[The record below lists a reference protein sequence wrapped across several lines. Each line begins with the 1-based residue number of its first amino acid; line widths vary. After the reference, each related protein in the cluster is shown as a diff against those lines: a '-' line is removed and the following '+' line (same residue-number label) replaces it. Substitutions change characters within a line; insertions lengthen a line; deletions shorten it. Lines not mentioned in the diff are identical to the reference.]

1 MAAPATIAEFLARVT
16 KSALLD
22 PQRLDGY
29 LHQLRTTSTMP
40 AKPQQ
45 LADAMLRDG
54 LLTRYQA
61 EQLLLGQGGTFT
73 VSSKYRILERLGAG
87 GMASVYLC
95 EHMVMRRR
103 VALKVLP
110 PALAEDPSALGRFH
124 REARAVAALDH
135 PNIVRAYDID
145 RDGKL
150 HFLVMEYVDG
160 SSLQEIVKR
169 HGRLD
174 LGRSAHYIRQA
185 AQGLQHAHSAGLVHR
200 DIKPANLLLDRQ
212 GTVKVLDMGLARFF
226 HDEAD
231 NLTHKYHEAVL
242 GTADYMAPEQTLD
255 SHAVDIRADIYSLG
269 ITWYFLLTGKSPF
282 GRGTVTQKLLWHQ
295 MKQPE
300 PIAALRPEVPD
311 ALGALISRMIA
322 KEPAGRY
329 QTPAEVVAAL
339 ASWTQTPIP
348 PPPKEEM
355 PRLSRAALGCAQ
367 TEVRRA
373 PPPTVQR
380 GAAGGPPFGEGAL
393 PVPGESLSPTQASA
407 PSTQEPLMAMPV
419 SVASQADEHVGPQTP
434 QAEPVPASTT
444 AWAMDDPTVS
454 ARAGQRTSETL
465 PRSRN
470 HLLIGAMALAAVVGT
485 MVAAGAAIGLWW
497 LLTGPTRRAVVAS
510 SSPVSG
516 PENSKKEPPP
526 VAVTIQ
532 KKENH
537 YRIRSAHYE
546 AIVEADGC
554 LTSLRTGGI
563 EFLRPGNGT
572 LSRGS
577 YFFDPGTQTVPALST
592 LEQPSADVLTATGEK
607 GSIRYEFAADVLT
620 WRLTNALDRDLL
632 FYIVFDPAV
641 TVVSNRQ
648 GEFAKLPQVR
658 EWPTT
663 VWFAGR
669 SKLTITGST
678 NIWGPWE
685 KGYQVWQATLKPR
698 ETHPVVLDVGV
709 TSDAEAAKVAKLTG
723 ASARRQAPPGRS
735 APGAGT
741 TGKSGSPPP

>member
-1 MAAPATIAEFLARVT
+1 MAVPATIAEFIARVT
-16 KSALLD
+16 KSALLE
-22 PQRLDGY
+22 PQRLDDY
-29 LHQLRTTSTMP
+29 LRQLRATSTP
-40 AKPQQ
+40 PEKPQQ

-73 VSSKYRILERLGAG
+73 VSGKYRILERLGSG

-95 EHMVMRRR
+95 EHLVMRRR

-174 LGRSAHYIRQA
+174 LARSSHYIRQA
-185 AQGLQHAHSAGLVHR
+185 ATGLQHAHAGGLVHR

-269 ITWYFLLTGKSPF
+269 ITWYFLLTGKNPF

-295 MKQPE
+295 TKQPE
-300 PIAALRPEVPD
+300 PVTAFRPEVPD
-311 ALGALISRMIA
+311 QVGALIAKMIA
-322 KEPAGRY
+322 KERAERY
-329 QTPAEVVAAL
+329 QSPAEVVAAL
-339 ASWTQTPIP
+339 APWTQTPIP
-348 PPPKEEM
+348 PPPEEEM

-367 TEVRRA
+367 TEIRRA

-380 GAAGGPPFGEGAL
+380 GAAAELPLGEGAP
-393 PVPGESLSPTQASA
+393 PVPGEPWSPSQPAA
-407 PSTQEPLMAMPV
+407 PSIQEPLVAMPG
-419 SVASQADEHVGPQTP
+419 ALESQAP
-434 QAEPVPASTT
+434 QASPIPASPT

-454 ARAGQRTSETL
+454 ARTDQGPPETALRRRKRL
-465 PRSRN
+465 P
-470 HLLIGAMALAAVVGT
+470 LGGMPLAALAGAL
-485 MVAAGAAIGLWW
+485 VAAGAAVGLWW
-497 LLTGPTRRAVVAS
+497 LLSGSARRSVVAS
-510 SSPVSG
+510 ASPVSG
-516 PENSKKEPPP
+516 PENPKKETPA
-526 VAVTIQ
+526 VAVTIR
-532 KKENH
+532 KRGNH
-537 YRIRSAHYE
+537 YRVRSAHYE

-554 LTSLRTGGI
+554 LTSLRSGGT
-563 EFLRPGNGT
+563 EFLRPGGGT

-577 YFFDPGTQTVPALST
+577 YFFDPREQTVPTLST
-592 LEQPSADVLTATGEK
+592 LEQPSADEVTARGEK

-620 WRLTNALDRDLL
+620 WHVTNALDRELD
-632 FYIVFDPAV
+632 FFIVFDPAV
-641 TVVSNRQ
+641 TVVSNGR
-648 GEFAKLPQVR
+648 GKFVKLPQ
-658 EWPTT
+658 EQDWPTT

-678 NIWGPWE
+678 QIWGPWE

-698 ETHPVVLDVGV
+698 ETHRVVLEVGV
-709 TSDAEAAKVAKLTG
+709 PSDAEAAKVAELTG
-723 ASARRQAPPGRS
+723 AAP
-735 APGAGT
+735 
-741 TGKSGSPPP
+741 

>member
-1 MAAPATIAEFLARVT
+1 MAAPATIAEFIARVT
-16 KSALLD
+16 KSALLE
-22 PQRLDGY
+22 PQRLDDY
-29 LHQLRTTSTMP
+29 LRQFRATSP
-40 AKPQQ
+40 LPEKPQQ

-61 EQLLLGQGGTFT
+61 EQLLLGQGSTFT
-73 VSSKYRILERLGAG
+73 VSGKYRILERLGSG

-95 EHMVMRRR
+95 EHLVMRRR

-110 PALAEDPSALGRFH
+110 PALAEAPSALGRFH

-160 SSLQEIVKR
+160 SSLQEIVKH

-174 LGRSAHYIRQA
+174 LARSAHYIRQA
-185 AQGLQHAHSAGLVHR
+185 ATGLQHAHAAGLVHR

-255 SHAVDIRADIYSLG
+255 SHTVDIRADIYSLG
-269 ITWYFLLTGKSPF
+269 ITWYFLLTGKNPF
-282 GRGTVTQKLLWHQ
+282 GQGTVTQKLLWHQ
-295 MKQPE
+295 MKKPE
-300 PIAALRPEVPD
+300 PIAVLRPEVPD
-311 ALGALISRMIA
+311 ALGALLAKMIA
-322 KEPAGRY
+322 KEPAERY

-339 ASWTQTPIP
+339 VPWTQTPIA

-367 TEVRRA
+367 TEIRRA

-380 GAAGGPPFGEGAL
+380 GAAAELPLGEGAL
-393 PVPGESLSPTQASA
+393 PVPGESRSPSHPAA
-407 PSTQEPLMAMPV
+407 PSTQEPPMAMR
-419 SVASQADEHVGPQTP
+419 VALEAQAP
-434 QAEPVPASTT
+434 QARPIPDSAT

-454 ARAGQRTSETL
+454 AHAGQSPAETSRRL
-465 PRSRN
+465 RK
-470 HLLIGAMALAAVVGT
+470 HLLLGGMVLAALAGAL
-485 MVAAGAAIGLWW
+485 VAASAALGLWW
-497 LLTGPTRRAVVAS
+497 LLSEPARRAAVAS
-510 SSPVSG
+510 SAPGSG
-516 PENSKKEPPP
+516 PEDPRKETPA

-532 KKENH
+532 KREST
-537 YRIRSAHYE
+537 YRVRSAHYE

-554 LTSLRTGGI
+554 LTSLRSGGV
-563 EFLRPGNGT
+563 EFLRPGSGT
-572 LSRGS
+572 PSRGS
-577 YFFDPGTQTVPALST
+577 YFFDPREQTIPALST
-592 LEQPSADVLTATGEK
+592 LEQPSADELTAKGVK

-620 WRLTNALDRDLL
+620 WHVTNALDRELI
-632 FYIVFDPAV
+632 FFMVFDPAV
-641 TVVSNRQ
+641 TVASNGR
-648 GEFAKLPQVR
+648 GEFVKLPQVR

-669 SKLTITGST
+669 SKLTITGGT
-678 NIWGPWE
+678 HIWGPWE

-698 ETHPVVLDVGV
+698 ETHRVVLEVGV
-709 TSDAEAAKVAKLTG
+709 PSDAEAAKVAELTG
-723 ASARRQAPPGRS
+723 AAPRP
-735 APGAGT
+735 
-741 TGKSGSPPP
+741 